1 VYYDWVTT
9 CLATIPDPTVQ
20 GLTVTTNE
28 RLVFLINFL
37 GYLKDLTT
45 PGLEKFKEDF
55 GRMMRQGFECDM
67 FVVERT
73 KDGIVHRLGT
83 IDFEAIGDV
92 DCSEDGLD
100 DIRNRLKTISKDLR

>member
-1 VYYDWVTT
+1 MYYDWETI
-9 CLATIPDPTVQ
+9 CSATIPVLTVQ

-28 RLVFLINFL
+28 RLVFFINFL
-37 GYLKDLTT
+37 GYLKYLAA
-45 PGLEKFKEDF
+45 PGLEKLKQNF
-55 GRMMRQGFECDM
+55 GRMMGQGFECDM

-92 DCSEDGLD
+92 DCSED
-100 DIRNRLKTISKDLR
+100 